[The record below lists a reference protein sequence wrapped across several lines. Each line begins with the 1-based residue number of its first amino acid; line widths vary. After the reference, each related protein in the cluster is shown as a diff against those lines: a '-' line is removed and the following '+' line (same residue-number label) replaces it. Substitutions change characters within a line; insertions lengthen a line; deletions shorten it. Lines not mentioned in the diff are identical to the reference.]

1 MENSQHF
8 ITLAEIFQDGMV
20 LQRGKAIKLWGT
32 SQKAQ
37 RITVLLDKTVVL
49 EAHIPEGSFAVSL
62 PPQEAA
68 EGRTLC
74 IQNADGETVSVANVD
89 IGEVWIA
96 GGQSNMEFQ
105 LQCDRN
111 GDALI
116 ASADDVHLRYYEVG
130 KYAFE
135 GEREENLKDG
145 RRWNHWRR
153 FVPSECT
160 HFSAVGTYFARYL
173 RQELGVPVGIIG
185 CCWGGTSATAWMDE
199 ALIRKD
205 EQLKIYTDTYDKAVE
220 KLNPEK
226 YIQSDYKYRSFMGAE
241 KNVVGSE
248 ATMKKEVTAPL
259 KFPMRQIAKL
269 MQNLLKPGPHSEN
282 RPGGLYQTMLSKITG
297 YSIKGVLFYQGES
310 DEHHASL
317 YAHLFTRMIACWRN
331 DWQEQLPFVFVQ
343 LPPWSEWMGS
353 NGQNFPVLRAQQQ
366 YVEDH
371 EDHVYM
377 ASIMDAG
384 SQYDIHPKDKKPV
397 GERLAL
403 LALDKVYEKKQA
415 YAQAPRISKI
425 QRAGTAVTLSFS
437 HAEDGLMAQGSIDS
451 LFSLRQ
457 GGKELPVTAKIC
469 GSTVVLDCPE
479 LTDNK
484 ASLSF
489 AYEPFLVMNLMNRGN
504 LPARPMEPTEM

>member
-68 EGRTLC
+68 ENRTLC

-153 FVPSECT
+153 FIPSECT

-297 YSIKGVLFYQGES
+297 YSTKGVLFYQGES

-317 YAHLFTRMIACWRN
+317 YAHLFTQMIACWRN

-343 LPPWSEWMGS
+343 LPPGA
-353 NGQNFPVLRAQQQ
+353 NGW
-366 YVEDH
+366 
-371 EDHVYM
+371 
-377 ASIMDAG
+377 
-384 SQYDIHPKDKKPV
+384 
-397 GERLAL
+397 
-403 LALDKVYEKKQA
+403 
-415 YAQAPRISKI
+415 APTARISPSCVPSSNMLRIMRTMFTWPQSWTQAVSMISIPRTKSLWENGLLCLLWTRSMRKSRRMPRRPAFLRFNG
-425 QRAGTAVTLSFS
+425 RAPLSPCPSVMRRTDLRPRAALTASS
-437 HAEDGLMAQGSIDS
+437 
-451 LFSLRQ
+451 
-457 GGKELPVTAKIC
+457 P
-469 GSTVVLDCPE
+469 
-479 LTDNK
+479 
-484 ASLSF
+484 
-489 AYEPFLVMNLMNRGN
+489 
-504 LPARPMEPTEM
+504 